1 MSVDITAAA
10 DTELLRSTRFRRARE
25 ADWRRLEAILAVAE
39 RRGARALDF
48 EQARDLATLYRQACT
63 ALSVAR
69 EISLDRALLDYLEA
83 LTARAYLAVYAPQE
97 TLAGVFGRFLA
108 TAPAAVRR
116 SAGHVALAALAMAL
130 GALAGALL
138 YGEDASWFR
147 VFVPGGLGGGR
158 GPASTTAELLEVI
171 YGGAEQP
178 VGRLGA
184 FAAYL
189 FSHNT
194 QIALF
199 GFALGVFLCLPSFLL
214 CLYNGLILGAF
225 VALHAERG
233 IAWDLFGW
241 LSIHGVTE
249 LAAIVVA
256 TGGGFRLGAAVLF
269 PGRLTRRDAL
279 RRHGR
284 DAVKLALVAACMLVA
299 AALIEGFARQLVT
312 DTAARLA
319 IGWGIGGLWLAWFTL
334 GGRRAPTS
342 VTNR

>member
-1 MSVDITAAA
+1 MSTGIQGGDA
-10 DTELLRSTRFRRARE
+10 ELLRSARFRRARE
-25 ADWRRLEAILAVAE
+25 DDWRRLEAILAIAE
-39 RRGARALDF
+39 RRGVRALGF
-48 EQARDLATLYRQACT
+48 EQASDLATLYRQACT

-97 TLAGVFGRFLA
+97 TLAGVLGRFLA
-108 TAPAAVRR
+108 TAPAAMRR
-116 SAGHVALAALAMAL
+116 SAGHVGLAALAMAL

-138 YGEDASWFR
+138 YGEDAGWFR

-171 YGGAEQP
+171 YGGADQP
-178 VGRLGA
+178 TGRLGA

-199 GFALGVFLCLPSFLL
+199 SFALGVFLCLPSFLL

-225 VALHAERG
+225 VALHVERG
-233 IAWDLFGW
+233 IGWDLFGW

-249 LAAIVVA
+249 LAAIAVA
-256 TGGGFRLGAAVLF
+256 AGGGFRLGAAVLF

-279 RRHGR
+279 RLHGR
-284 DAVKLALVAACMLVA
+284 DAVKLALVAACMLVV

-312 DTAARLA
+312 DTASRLA
-319 IGWGIGGLWLAWFTL
+319 IGWGVGALWLAWFAL
-334 GGRRAPTS
+334 GGRRAAA
-342 VTNR
+342 VTNP

>member
-1 MSVDITAAA
+1 MSTELQAGDA
-10 DTELLRSTRFRRARE
+10 ELLRSARFRRARE
-25 ADWRRLEAILAVAE
+25 ADWRRLETILAVAE
-39 RRGARALDF
+39 RRGVRALGF

-97 TLAGVFGRFLA
+97 TLAGVLGRFLSS
-108 TAPAAVRR
+108 APAAVRR
-116 SAGHVALAALAMAL
+116 SAAHVALAALAMAL

-138 YGEDASWFR
+138 YGEDAGWFR
-147 VFVPGGLGGGR
+147 VLVPGGLGDGR

-171 YGGAEQP
+171 YGGADAP
-178 VGRLGA
+178 FDRLGA

-189 FSHNT
+189 FAHNT

-199 GFALGVFLCLPSFLL
+199 SFALGVFLCLPSFLL
-214 CLYNGLILGAF
+214 CLYNGLILGAY
-225 VALHAERG
+225 VALHVERG
-233 IAWDLFGW
+233 IGWDLFGW

-249 LAAIVVA
+249 LSAIVIA
-256 TGGGFRLGAAVLF
+256 AGGGFRLGAAVLF

-284 DAVKLALVAACMLVA
+284 DAVKLALVAAGMLVA
-299 AALIEGFARQLVT
+299 AALIEGFGRQLIT
-312 DTAARLA
+312 DTTARLA
-319 IGWGIGGLWLAWFTL
+319 IGWGVGALWLAWL
-334 GGRRAPTS
+334 ACGGRRTPAS
-342 VTNR
+342 GIHR